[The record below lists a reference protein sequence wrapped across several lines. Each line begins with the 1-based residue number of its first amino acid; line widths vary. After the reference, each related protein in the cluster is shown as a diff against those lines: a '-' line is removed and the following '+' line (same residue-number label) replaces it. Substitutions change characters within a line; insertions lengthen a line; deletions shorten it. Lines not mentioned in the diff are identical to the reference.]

1 MRAGRLKTRRYKT
14 GRGGAG
20 WAALLLLTA
29 VMALYGARL
38 WRAGYFSPR
47 QAAASP
53 AVSAVRETAREKREI
68 TLPGKTWYA
77 LSLAPTEDA
86 PAARR
91 EAESFR
97 GRGAAG
103 YVWGGSGCHV
113 LLAAYE
119 TRLDARK
126 VIGQLRSLHG
136 VESRVEE
143 ISRPE
148 ITLMLAGEKQQLT
161 ALADAYSLMDQAA
174 EQLSALSQGLD
185 AGTADRLAAMEILSS
200 LRDTALS
207 LRARLDALFEAPSP
221 AAVESV
227 AAMLDDLSQ
236 ALAAA
241 QSASGAARLG
251 AQVKYCQLLCVC
263 RMAEHFSSLAAG

>member
-14 GRGGAG
+14 RRGGAG
-20 WAALLLLTA
+20 WAVLLLLTA
-29 VMALYGARL
+29 AMGLYGGQL
-38 WRAGYFSPR
+38 WREGYFSPR
-47 QAAASP
+47 ETAASP
-53 AVSAVRETAREKREI
+53 AAPAAEKTVREKRELI
-68 TLPGKTWYA
+68 LPGRTWYA
-77 LSLAPTEDA
+77 LALAPQEIL
-86 PAARR
+86 PAAQR

-103 YVWGGSGCHV
+103 YVRQDGENLV

-119 TRLDARK
+119 TRPDAQK

-136 VESRVEE
+136 VESHVEE

-148 ITLMLAGEKQQLT
+148 ITLMLAGSGEQLS
-161 ALADAYSLMDQAA
+161 ALCDAYGLMDQAA
-174 EQLSALSQGLD
+174 EQMSALSRGLD
-185 AGTADRLAAMEILSS
+185 GGTVNRQAAAAALSS

-207 LRARLDALFEAPSP
+207 LRARLDALFGATPP
-221 AAVESV
+221 AAVENV
-227 AAMLDDLSQ
+227 IRMLGDLSQ
-236 ALAAA
+236 ALAEA
-241 QSASGAARLG
+241 QAASGAARLG